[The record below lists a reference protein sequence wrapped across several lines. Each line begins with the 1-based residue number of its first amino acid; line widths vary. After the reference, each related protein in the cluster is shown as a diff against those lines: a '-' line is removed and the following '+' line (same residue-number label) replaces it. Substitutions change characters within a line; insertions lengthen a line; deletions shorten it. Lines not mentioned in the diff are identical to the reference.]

1 MDASQLAKAKK
12 DEEARIRASFYPA
25 KNFKSTLEDDI
36 IDADRLYNDFKNE
49 QEQKASTAA
58 NAQQQQQGDTKPE
71 GLRGVV
77 FKRDEQE
84 RFANERK
91 RIANEQ
97 ERIAN
102 AAIEQAQIE
111 ANARIAAEEARIAAE
126 MKAKEDE
133 ETKKWWDGRTGFTKE
148 GTEFSLG
155 TQGGGRNGKK
165 KSKRMI
171 KIKNAKNKSKS
182 KSQSRRQRQ
191 KRRRH
196 SRRV

>member
-1 MDASQLAKAKK
+1 MDASLTEKEKVKKAK
-12 DEEARIRASFYPA
+12 EAEAELRRSFYPKSIVA
-25 KNFKSTLEDDI
+25 KRN
-36 IDADRLYNDFKNE
+36 IDAYEADAAKEVEAHMRNRDFQWKTE
-49 QEQKASTAA
+49 
-58 NAQQQQQGDTKPE
+58 
-71 GLRGVV
+71 
-77 FKRDEQE
+77 
-84 RFANERK
+84 
-91 RIANEQ
+91 
-97 ERIAN
+97 
-102 AAIEQAQIE
+102 
-111 ANARIAAEEARIAAE
+111 EEARIAKEREDARIAKEREDARIARIKAE

-133 ETKKWWDGRTGFTKE
+133 ETKKWWEGRTGVS
-148 GTEFSLG
+148 EFSLG